1 MKIEN
6 LQIALF
12 FKSPILRPDIEFKSF
27 IEKFNTLFDL
37 MPTQIPIPNNAPLD
51 IPLMILNSSNNLY
64 SCNISKSRIDFITS
78 DIEELKKLKNTL
90 SYIDEIAN
98 LQQIIN
104 FGFVTS
110 FFEEENQASQIIK
123 NNFLCKEYASIP
135 LKEVFVKFNKPIT
148 LNEEIFNYH
157 FSVSEAQQQNLISQ
171 ETRNGILM
179 QKDINNIGLNFK
191 NEIFVSSK
199 LQALFKEASSILF
212 SSSINA

>member
-110 FFEEENQASQIIK
+110 FFEEENKASQIIK
-123 NNFLCKEYASIP
+123 NNFLCKEYESIP